1 MGRWRTRYEWE
12 DYYPES
18 KPIRVEGGLKAKSER
33 GAIGETWWS
42 KRWLHTL
49 EAFGMGARLT
59 RGRSY
64 ARKGQVLSIKVEAG
78 QVKAQVQGSSYEPYK
93 ITIRLQPLSHQDW
106 ESVTEALAAQAIFA
120 AQLLAGEM
128 PRDIEQAFATVNLS
142 LFPRM
147 EQDLQTKCSCPD
159 WANPCKHIAA
169 VYYILAEQFDEDP
182 FLLFKLRGR
191 TKEAMI
197 EALRKKRVASL
208 PTENA
213 SASEAV
219 GVETVADDNSLRL
232 EDYSNTFWQAGE
244 ALGTFVVNPTRPEV
258 DKAVLKR
265 LGDAPFSV
273 GKKNLTVLL
282 AQAYDAVDAAA
293 SRRAAATEGLGS

>member
-1 MGRWRTRYEWE
+1 MGRWRPRYEWE

-18 KPIRVEGGLKAKSER
+18 RPIRVQGGLKTKSER

-64 ARKGQVLSIKVEAG
+64 ARQGQVLSIKVEAG
-78 QVKAQVQGSSYEPYK
+78 LVKAQVQGSSRQPYK
-93 ITIRLQPLSHQDW
+93 ITIRLQPLSDRDW
-106 ESVTEALAAQAIFA
+106 EQVTEALASQAIFA

-142 LFPRM
+142 LFPTMM
-147 EQDLQTKCSCPD
+147 EDLQTNCSCPD

-169 VYYILAEQFDEDP
+169 VYYILAEQFDVDP

-197 EALRKKRVASL
+197 EALRKKRVAAL
-208 PTENA
+208 PAEASSAPEATSADNA
-213 SASEAV
+213 S
-219 GVETVADDNSLRL
+219 DDSSLLL
-232 EDYSNTFWQAGE
+232 EDFANTFWQAGE
-244 ALGTFVVNPTRPEV
+244 ELETFVVNPTQPEV

-273 GKKNLTVLL
+273 GKKNLRVLL

-293 SRRAAATEGLGS
+293 SRRAAATEALES

>member
-1 MGRWRTRYEWE
+1 MGHWRPRYEWD

-18 KPIRVEGGLKAKSER
+18 RPIRVQGGLKTKSER

-64 ARKGQVLSIKVEAG
+64 ARQGQVLSIKVDAG
-78 QVKAQVQGSSYEPYK
+78 RVKAQVQGSSYEPYK
-93 ITIRLQPLSHQDW
+93 ITIRLQPFSERDW
-106 ESVTEALAAQAIFA
+106 ERVTEALASQAIFA

-142 LFPRM
+142 LFPKI
-147 EQDLQTKCSCPD
+147 EQDLQTNCNCPD

-191 TKEAMI
+191 TKEEMI
-197 EALRKKRVASL
+197 EALRKKRVAAL
-208 PTENA
+208 PTEA
-213 SASEAV
+213 TSASEATSMDKV
-219 GVETVADDNSLRL
+219 SDDGSLRL
-232 EDYSNTFWQAGE
+232 EDYASTFWQAGE
-244 ALGTFVVNPTRPEV
+244 ALETFVVNPTRPEV

-273 GKKNLTVLL
+273 GKKNLAALL
-282 AQAYDAVDAAA
+282 AQAYDAVDAAT
-293 SRRAAATEGLGS
+293 SRRAAATVAT

>member
-1 MGRWRTRYEWE
+1 MGRWRGRYDDWE

-18 KPIRVEGGLKAKSER
+18 RPIRVQGGLKTKSER

-64 ARKGQVLSIKVEAG
+64 ARQGQVLSIKVEAG
-78 QVKAQVQGSSYEPYK
+78 RVKAQVQGSSHEPYK
-93 ITIRLQPLSHQDW
+93 ITIRLQPLSDQDW
-106 ESVTEALAAQAIFA
+106 EKVTEALASQAIFA

-142 LFPRM
+142 LFPKM
-147 EQDLQTKCSCPD
+147 EEDLQTNCSCPD

-169 VYYILAEQFDEDP
+169 VYYILAEQFDADP

-191 TKEAMI
+191 TKEEMI
-197 EALRKKRVASL
+197 EALRKKRVAAL
-208 PTENA
+208 PEEAT
-213 SASEAV
+213 SASETTSTGNV
-219 GVETVADDNSLRL
+219 SDDDSLRL
-232 EDYSNTFWQAGE
+232 EDHANTFWQAGD
-244 ALGTFVVNPTRPEV
+244 ALETFAVNPTRPEV

-273 GKKNLTVLL
+273 GKKNLTTLL

-293 SRRAAATEGLGS
+293 SRRAAATVAT